1 MNAVEFVK
9 KYGWTAVIAAVKS
22 TTAEE
27 TAAFESKDLD
37 PILAKDGTAIGFNV
51 KVHAIPYLEVKSL
64 VESWELVE
72 KHGGLISS
80 KKFLK
85 FLQSSVDMGLYHGLD
100 DIDYTVVIP
109 KMEKAI
115 RDVESVGGGV

>member
-9 KYGWTAVIAAVKS
+9 KHGWEAVFEAVKS

-37 PILAKDGTAIGFNV
+37 PILAKDGSVIGFNV
-51 KVHAIPYLEVKSL
+51 KVYAIPYVDVKSL

-72 KHGGLISS
+72 SYGGVGNAKVEL
-80 KKFLK
+80 LK
-85 FLQSSVDMGLYHGLD
+85 IKRHPMRG
-100 DIDYTVVIP
+100 DYVMVS
-109 KMEKAI
+109 KAI